1 MRSTVTPRELVK
13 RSLELC
19 SPPRIPRQ
27 LWLLPWAID
36 HYPKEVA
43 EIQARFPDDIV
54 TSPPFYKE
62 ALRTSGEEYAPG
74 IFVDEWGC
82 VFENRQ
88 KGVMGEVKE
97 PLVKDWKDWETVRL
111 PTERLSLDAE
121 RVNDFCRTTD
131 RFVLAKTGAR
141 PFEQLQFL
149 RRPENLF
156 LDLIDRPPELFRLL
170 ERVQAFYL
178 EEMTLWAE
186 TDVDALVFSD
196 DWGSQSSLLVSP
208 SLWRRMFK
216 PLYRDYIDIGHRH
229 GKYVFMHSD
238 GCIADILPDLVELG
252 LDALN
257 SQLFCLDIEELG
269 RIYGGKITFWGEI
282 DRQYLLPFGTPAKI
296 EAAVKKVHECL
307 YREGGVIAQCE
318 FGVGAR
324 PENVRAVF
332 EAWETISSG

>member
-1 MRSTVTPRELVK
+1 MTPRELVK
-13 RSLELC
+13 RSLELR
-19 SPPRIPRQ
+19 SPVRVPRQ

-36 HYPKEVA
+36 RHPKEVA

-62 ALRTSGEEYAPG
+62 ALRTAGEEYAPG
-74 IFVDEWGC
+74 IFIDEWGC

-88 KGVMGEVKE
+88 RGIMGEVKE
-97 PLVKDWKDWETVRL
+97 PLIRDWREWETVRV
-111 PTERLSLDAE
+111 PRERLSVNTE

-131 RFVLAKTGAR
+131 RFVLAKTSAR

-149 RRPENLF
+149 RKPENLF
-156 LDLIDRPPELFRLL
+156 LDLVDQPPELLRLL
-170 ERVQAFYL
+170 ERIHSFYL

-186 TDVDALVFSD
+186 TEVDALVFSD

-216 PLYRDYIDIGHRH
+216 PLYRDYIDVGHQY

-238 GCIADILPDLVELG
+238 GCIADILGDLVELG

-257 SQLFCLDIEELG
+257 SQLFCMDIEELG
-269 RIYGGKITFWGEI
+269 RSYAGKLTFWGEI
-282 DRQYLLPFGTPAKI
+282 DRQYLLPFGTAA
-296 EAAVKKVHECL
+296 EVAAAVENVHVCL
-307 YREGGVIAQCE
+307 DREGGVIAQCE
-318 FGVGAR
+318 FGVAAK

-332 EAWETISSG
+332 EAWEKIFLG